1 MIDKIA
7 GLVNSDATLVHRGR
21 FVDTTFMIAID
32 DTHTLLRVQ
41 EGRVTNVVQGPF
53 ITPNYSFCLRA
64 SRSVW
69 EKFWQPLP
77 PRGYTDIFALVK
89 QKLMQV
95 EGDLHPFM
103 PTCSI
108 SRTSSL
114 PRDGR
119 ANDDPTLRSNYRPL
133 SALRSAGTTASPVC

>member
-1 MIDKIA
+1 MVWQLK
-7 GLVNSDATLVHRGR
+7 LVSPPVL
-21 FVDTTFMIAID
+21 
-32 DTHTLLRVQ
+32 HTLLLHTSPELLQSIEVA
-41 EGRVTNVVQGPF
+41 QGPF

-103 PTCSI
+103 ANLLYFKDVI
-108 SRTSSL
+108 AA
-114 PRDGR
+114 PRREGKR
-119 ANDDPTLRSNYRPL
+119 
-133 SALRSAGTTASPVC
+133 

>member
-7 GLVNSDATLVHRGR
+7 SLVNADAKLVHRGR

-32 DTHTLLRVQ
+32 DADTLIRIQ
-41 EGRVTNVVQGPF
+41 EGRITKVTAGPF
-53 ITPNYSFCLRA
+53 ITPDYSFALRA

-77 PRGYTDIFALVK
+77 PLGFTDVFALVK
-89 QKLMQV
+89 QKLMRV

-103 PTCSI
+103 ANLLYFKDVI
-108 SRTSSL
+108 AA
-114 PRDGR
+114 PRKEAMR
-119 ANDDPTLRSNYRPL
+119 
-133 SALRSAGTTASPVC
+133 

>member
-7 GLVNSDATLVHRGR
+7 SLVNADAKLVHRGR

-32 DTHTLLRVQ
+32 DADTLIRIQ
-41 EGRVTNVVQGPF
+41 EGRITKLTAGPF
-53 ITPNYSFCLRA
+53 ITPDYSFALRA

-77 PRGYTDIFALVK
+77 PLGFTDVFALVK
-89 QKLMQV
+89 QKLMRV

-103 PTCSI
+103 ANLLYFKDVI
-108 SRTSSL
+108 AA
-114 PRDGR
+114 PRKEAMR
-119 ANDDPTLRSNYRPL
+119 
-133 SALRSAGTTASPVC
+133 